1 MTNNKVL
8 VYGYNGWIGTM
19 FVNEFEKRNWTVFNG
34 KSRVDDTILV
44 EKELIDTNPDRVVC
58 CIGRTHGEGI
68 PTIDYLEQKG
78 KLRENINDNLF
89 APVSLAILC
98 NKLDIHLS
106 YLGTGC
112 IFDGPPADK
121 IYTEEDKPDFFGSS
135 YSTVKGYTDR
145 LMHLIPDVLNM
156 RIRMPIVSYS
166 NPRNFITKITNYDK
180 ICSIHNSMTVL
191 DEMIPIMVD
200 LSVNK
205 QKGTFNMTNPGVI
218 SHNEILEMYKKYVD
232 PEFTWKN
239 FSIEEQD
246 TVLASKRSNN
256 HLDTKKLTMVTTN
269 GSKINDIHTAV
280 EKCLINYKKYY

>member
-1 MTNNKVL
+1 MNNNKVL
-8 VYGYNGWIGTM
+8 VYGYNGWIGGM
-19 FVNEFEKRNWTVFNG
+19 FVNEFEKKGWYVLNG
-34 KSRVDDTILV
+34 KSRVDDIQNV
-44 EKELIDTNPDRVVC
+44 EKELMDTNPDRVVC

-112 IFDGPPADK
+112 IFDSPDK

-145 LMHLIPDVLNM
+145 LMHLMPGVLNM

-166 NPRNFITKITNYDK
+166 NPRNFITKITNYNK
-180 ICSIHNSMTVL
+180 ICSIPNSMTVL
-191 DEMIPIMVD
+191 DEMVPVMVD
-200 LSVNK
+200 LSITK
-205 QKGTFNMTNPGVI
+205 HKGTLNMTNPGVI
-218 SHNEILEMYKKYVD
+218 SHNEILQMYKKHVD
-232 PEFTWKN
+232 PEFTWNN

-246 TVLASKRSNN
+246 TILASKRSNN
-256 HLDTKKLTMVTTN
+256 HLDTEKLKVATK
-269 GSKINDIHTAV
+269 GEINDIHTAV
-280 EKCLINYKKYY
+280 EKCLIKYK